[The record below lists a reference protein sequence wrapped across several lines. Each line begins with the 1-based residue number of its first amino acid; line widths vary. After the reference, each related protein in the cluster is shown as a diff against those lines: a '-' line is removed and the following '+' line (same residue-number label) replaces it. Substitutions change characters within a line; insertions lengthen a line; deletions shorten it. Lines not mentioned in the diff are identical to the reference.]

1 MDHEEKAP
9 KIRHTNSDSLFL
21 VWNYIRC
28 IIQGNKVISLLIVTG
43 KQKLFISF
51 CIILISCFN
60 YSIYICGILDFFIH
74 AISF

>member
-28 IIQGNKVISLLIVTG
+28 IIQGK
-43 KQKLFISF
+43 
-51 CIILISCFN
+51 
-60 YSIYICGILDFFIH
+60 
-74 AISF
+74 